1 MKKVIS
7 IILVL
12 ALSIC
17 LVGCEYHAG
26 KSVDL
31 GDSVRTG
38 NNFKTK
44 NHQTVGSGYVEDLK
58 KGYASFDISEDGLV
72 QVTTFDFQLPS
83 GYKAEAPVG
92 ILDKATNHVLNQILI
107 RNSEDEIVTV
117 VVDGRLANTWSTN
130 SMMALKEIASIF
142 EDIDMPL
149 DGDFDSIDASQ
160 LLVDDLYAL
169 NVGEAGVSDPF
180 VQFVADRTGDSF
192 AMTVGYF
199 CKDESINLLI
209 YNALLDAYSSS
220 NTSTS
225 AVTTDTTDTDVI
237 ASVNAGISDNIT
249 EDSSVEDNSVF
260 DIKSDSAL
268 DGDVMD
274 VNSTY
279 VEETNKNINNSLS
292 DDATDWLLTR
302 DTDFSKVNW
311 QILYSPFDDESLA
324 ISVAPWYDTSNQLHL
339 IVGLTN
345 LYSKPVNFKSA
356 GYVKGVDGSNI
367 CDISIFDLAIGT
379 GSTII
384 HDFNCGDAMTD
395 GSIRWE
401 NIELSDSYNDFVTW
415 ESDWAIAKDSEG
427 YFNIPFAL
435 ELASEAS
442 PGYVTALLLDSH
454 GNIIDLEKT
463 YKGEDG
469 TNIEGVIN
477 TYKKEFTV
485 TPSDLALF
493 VNPIK

>member
-1 MKKVIS
+1 MKKIFS
-7 IILVL
+7 IILIL
-12 ALSIC
+12 ALSVC
-17 LVGCEYHAG
+17 LIGCEYSVG
-26 KSVDL
+26 KSVDW
-31 GDSVRTG
+31 GAGVRTE
-38 NNFKTK
+38 NDFKTK
-44 NHQTVGSGYVEDLK
+44 NHQTVGSGYVEDSK

-72 QVTTFDFQLPS
+72 KVTTFDFQLPS

-92 ILDKATNHVLNQILI
+92 ILDKATNHVLTQILI

-117 VVDGRLANTWSTN
+117 VVDGRLANNWSTN

-149 DGDFDSIDASQ
+149 DADFDSIDASQ
-160 LLVDDLYAL
+160 LMTGDLYAL

-180 VQFVADRTGDSF
+180 VQFVADGTGDSF

-209 YNALLDAYSSS
+209 YNALLDAYS

-225 AVTTDTTDTDVI
+225 TVTTDTTDTDVI
-237 ASVNAGISDNIT
+237 ASVISDSSNK
-249 EDSSVEDNSVF
+249 SVEDNSVS
-260 DIKSDSAL
+260 DIKTDSAL
-268 DGDVMD
+268 DKDVTD
-274 VNSTY
+274 TNATY
-279 VEETNKNINNSLS
+279 VKETNKNINNSLS

-339 IVGLTN
+339 IIGLTN

-435 ELASEAS
+435 DLASEAS

-463 YKGEDG
+463 YKSEDG
-469 TNIEGVIN
+469 TYIEGVIN
-477 TYKKEFTV
+477 TYKKEFPV